1 MATDKQPKITANIS
15 RLNIELIEAV
25 DRNGGV
31 ECAQVP
37 AIFFPRD
44 FAGYQHELYEQ
55 AVNTARE
62 ICLRCPI
69 MALCLKVGMHEPYGI
84 WGGTTPEQRKQIKRE
99 YEI

>member
-1 MATDKQPKITANIS
+1 MASDKIRITPHIS
-15 RLNIELIEAV
+15 RLNIELVEAI
-25 DRNGGV
+25 DANGGV
-31 ECAQVP
+31 ECAENP
-37 AIFFPRD
+37 EIFFPRD
-44 FAGYQHELYEQ
+44 FAGYEPTLYPL

-69 MALCLKVGMHEPYGI
+69 IALCLKVGMHEPYGI